1 MHRLLKRQL
10 QRYLGKDFQPD
21 ETIATFLKIIDS
33 YYHEVEK
40 EQRLL
45 QNALLVN
52 TAELNAVNEHMRIQN
67 AEITRTLLNTLSDGV
82 YATDMQGQLTFMNA
96 AAEKILGRSEQ
107 ELIGCLVNEIVQHHL
122 PDGSLFPAENCPQ
135 FIVIRS
141 GESINGS
148 GHYIGRDGSF
158 IPVEYLSRPIMVGGK
173 FIGALVSFQDI
184 SLRQE
189 AENNL
194 RIAYD
199 SLRETLSELEFQKYA
214 LDQHA
219 IVSMANP
226 QGKITYA
233 NNKFCELSQYDREEL
248 LGQAHRILNSG
259 HHPHAFFTEMWKTIS
274 LGKIWHGEIKNHRK
288 DGVYYWVD
296 STIVPLLND
305 QGIPLRY
312 ISICTDITARKAI
325 EIQIEEQRAF
335 YEQISETLDEG
346 LLVQDLNGRCIY
358 MNSEAERL
366 LGWSRAEFIN
376 KPVHDTIHKQTA
388 DGHSILECDCPIIL
402 GAKVKGGVRLDDQ
415 VFLRKDGTVFPVDV
429 SSQVF
434 MRKGVIDSIVVAFQ
448 DITEQRKS
456 ELCIRQTQERLNL
469 ALESSNLALWDLD
482 ITSDLIYLNSRWAE
496 MLGGLP
502 EETLVTMGSLFN
514 DIHPEDREEVQRL
527 WVPVLKGLLSDYSV
541 ECRIKCRNDEWLW
554 VYIRGKVVERDVTG
568 RAVRL
573 TGTCANVT
581 ESKRAEEA
589 LYKSETKLRTLY
601 DSTSD
606 AVMLLDEKGF
616 FDCNLAT
623 LQMFGCKSREYFC
636 SQHPADLSPE
646 KQPGGIDS
654 MELANKQIALA
665 MEEGSNRFEWVHKRA
680 DNGNTFNAD
689 ILLNVMKLDD
699 RSVLQATVRDVTERK
714 QVENAL
720 RLSKVAAEQASKVK
734 GDFLANMSHE
744 IRTPLNGIIGMTG
757 LALDTELSI
766 EQREYLNL
774 VKLSADSLLHIVND
788 ILDFSKIESGKMEI
802 EKVEFSLENM
812 LRDTIKLLAVRA
824 HQKNLEL
831 ILNIATDVPDRVFG
845 DAGRLRQVIVNLVN
859 NAIKFTE
866 LGEVEVSVCLADDAQ
881 EMSAKLNFSVRDTG
895 IGIPH
900 EKFQTIFN
908 SFSQADTTTT
918 RKYGGTGLGLTISAQ
933 IIGLMGGQ
941 IELDSE
947 VGKGSTFRFAIDLPV
962 SSGTA
967 YNQYQRFGQITGM
980 HVLVV
985 DDNATNRKL
994 MLNIL
999 SSWKMLPTV
1008 VSSGEK
1014 ALAEMQRATTL
1025 GQPYLL
1031 VILDLQMPDMD
1042 GFELAD
1048 RIRQHSQYVGAIVM
1062 MLTSEGQR
1070 GHAARCQELGIAS
1083 YLTKPVSQ
1091 SDLLNTIMIALGEPK
1106 PQTAQLITRH
1116 SLRESRRKLK
1126 FMLAEDNA
1134 VNQVLAIRLL
1144 EKSGHT
1150 VTVANNGLE
1159 ALQYWH
1165 NEKFDVILMDIDMP
1179 MMNGYEAT
1187 QRIREQEKRSGTYT
1201 PIIAMTAHAMK
1212 GMREECLNHGMDGYL
1227 SKPIDTVAVG
1237 CELDEVMRNGK
1248 GRAYIQALSSLQ
1260 LPVVD
1265 FKKTRQTVDDNR
1277 ELFDEIVRMF
1287 LAEAPPHLQ
1296 RIQTAIIEGD
1306 AEIVRHSAHAL
1317 KGMVSIF
1324 AAERTMHAATLVEQ
1338 GVEQQELID
1347 AVAELEASLFELQAS
1362 IRSYRW

>member
-10 QRYLGKDFQPD
+10 QRHLGKDFQPD
-21 ETIATFLKIIDS
+21 ETMGVFLEAIDN
-33 YYHEVEK
+33 YYQEVDR

-45 QNALLVN
+45 QNVLHIN
-52 TAELNAVNEHMRIQN
+52 TTELNAVNEHMRIQN

-107 ELIGCLVNEIVQHHL
+107 ELIGHPIHEIVQHHL
-122 PDGSLFPAENCPQ
+122 PDGSLFPAEHCPQ

-141 GESINGS
+141 GKSINGG
-148 GHYIGRDGSF
+148 GHYIGRNGNF

-189 AENNL
+189 TENNL

-199 SLRETLSELEFQKYA
+199 NLRETLSELEFQKYA

-219 IVSMANP
+219 IVSMTDPN
-226 QGKITYA
+226 GRITYA
-233 NNKFCELSQYDREEL
+233 NSKFCELSRYSHEEL
-248 LGQAHRILNSG
+248 LGHDHRILNSG
-259 HHPHAFFTEMWKTIS
+259 HHPRSFFKEMWKVIS
-274 LGKIWHGEIKNHRK
+274 HGKIWHGEVKNRRK
-288 DGVYYWVD
+288 DGIYYWVD
-296 STIVPLLND
+296 STIIPLLND

-312 ISICTDITARKAI
+312 ISIRTDITARKEI

-346 LLVQDLNGRCIY
+346 LVVQDVNGRCIY

-366 LGWSRAEFIN
+366 LGWSRAELVDRS
-376 KPVHDTIHKQTA
+376 VHDTIHPQTA
-388 DGHSILECDCPIIL
+388 DGHPLIECYCPIIL
-402 GAKVKGGVRLDDQ
+402 GAKATGGVRLDDQ
-415 VFLRKDGTVFPVDV
+415 VFTHKNGTVFPVEV

-434 MRKGVIDSIVVAFQ
+434 MRNGVIDSIVMAFQ
-448 DITEQRKS
+448 NISERKKS

-469 ALESSNLALWDLD
+469 ALEGSNLALWDLD
-482 ITSDLIYLNSRWAE
+482 VASDRIYLSSKWAE
-496 MLGGLP
+496 MLGGIP
-502 EETLVTMGSLFN
+502 EETLMTVESLFN
-514 DIHPEDREEVQRL
+514 YIHPEDREQVQRL
-527 WVPVLKGLLSDYSV
+527 WVPVVKGLLPHYSV
-541 ECRIKCRNDEWLW
+541 ECRIKCRNGEWLW
-554 VYIRGKVVERDVTG
+554 VYTQGKVVERDETG
-568 RAVRL
+568 YAMRL

-581 ESKRAEEA
+581 ERRRAEDA
-589 LYKSETKLRTLY
+589 LHKSETKLRTLY

-623 LQMFGCKSREYFC
+623 LQMFGCVSREYFY

-646 KQPGGIDS
+646 KQPGGQNS
-654 MELANKQIALA
+654 MILANKQIAIA
-665 MEEGSNRFEWVHKRA
+665 MKEGSNRFEWVHKRA
-680 DNGNTFNAD
+680 DNGNTFDAD
-689 ILLNVMKLDD
+689 VLLNVMMLDG
-699 RSVLQATVRDVTERK
+699 RPVLQATVRDVTQRK
-714 QVENAL
+714 QAENVL
-720 RLSKVAAEQASKVK
+720 RQSKVIAEQANKIKS
-734 GDFLANMSHE
+734 DFLANMSHE
-744 IRTPLNGIIGMTG
+744 IRTPMNGIIGMTG
-757 LALDTELSI
+757 LMLDTELSP

-774 VKLSADSLLHIVND
+774 VKASADSLLHIVND

-802 EKVEFSLENM
+802 EKVEFSLERM
-812 LRDTIKLLAVRA
+812 LRDTIKPLAIRA

-845 DAGRLRQVIVNLVN
+845 DPGRLRQVIVNLVN

-866 LGEVEVSVCLADDAQ
+866 FGEVEVSVRLADDVQ
-881 EMSAKLNFSVRDTG
+881 KMSAKLNFSVRDTG
-895 IGIPH
+895 IGIPQ

-908 SFSQADTTTT
+908 SFSQADTSTT

-947 VGKGSTFRFAIDLPV
+947 VGRGSTFRFTIDLPI
-962 SSGTA
+962 SSVAA
-967 YNQYQRFGQITGM
+967 YSQYQRFGQMTGM

-1008 VSSGEK
+1008 VSSGEE
-1014 ALAEMQRATTL
+1014 ALAEMQRATAL
-1025 GQPYLL
+1025 GQPYSLA
-1031 VILDLQMPDMD
+1031 ILDLQMPDMD

-1048 RIRQHSQYVGAIVM
+1048 RIRRHPQYVEAIMM

-1070 GHAARCQELGIAS
+1070 EYAARCQELGITS

-1091 SDLLNTIMIALGEPK
+1091 SDLLNAIMIALGEPK
-1106 PQTAQLITRH
+1106 PQIAQLITHH
-1116 SLRESRRKLK
+1116 SLRKPRHKLK
-1126 FMLAEDNA
+1126 LLLAEDNA

-1150 VTVANNGLE
+1150 VTVANNGFE
-1159 ALQYWH
+1159 AVQYWQ
-1165 NEKFDVILMDIDMP
+1165 NEQFDVILMDIDMP
-1179 MMNGYEAT
+1179 EMNGYEAT
-1187 QRIREQEKRSGTYT
+1187 QRIREQEQKNGMHT
-1201 PIIAMTAHAMK
+1201 PIVAMTAHAME
-1212 GMREECLNHGMDGYL
+1212 GMRDECLNHGMDGYL
-1227 SKPIDTVAVG
+1227 SKPIDTVALW
-1237 CELDEVMRNGK
+1237 CELDKVMQNIK
-1248 GRAYIQALSSLQ
+1248 GEASTHALSSVQ
-1260 LPVVD
+1260 LPVAD
-1265 FKKTRQTVDDNR
+1265 FKKIRQTVDNNR
-1277 ELFDEIVRMF
+1277 ELFDEIVNIF
-1287 LAEAPPHLQ
+1287 LADAPPYLQ
-1296 RIQTAIIEGD
+1296 RIKTAVNEGD
-1306 AEIVRHSAHAL
+1306 VTTVRHSAHAL
-1317 KGMVSIF
+1317 KGMVGAF
-1324 AAERTMHAATLVEQ
+1324 AAGRTMHAVTLVEHGIGQ
-1338 GVEQQELID
+1338 SELID
-1347 AVAELEASLFELQAS
+1347 AVAELEASLSELQATL
-1362 IRSYRW
+1362 RSYKW